1 MTPEAW
7 RRVGELFHEAVT
19 IPPEERAAWAERA
32 CAGDGE
38 LLRELSS
45 LLESDRQAREGFVH
59 DQVKAGLVGFY
70 EHDARLRKP
79 ERAGP
84 YRLVREIGKG
94 GMGTVYL
101 GQRDDQEYHI
111 DVAVKVVTPGM
122 DTSFV
127 LQRFRRERQ
136 ILASLDHP
144 HIARLLDGG
153 TIGENLPYIVME
165 YVDGARITEYCR
177 AKDLSVDQRLRL
189 FQDVCSAV
197 EHAHRH
203 FVVHRDIKPGNILVT
218 HAGVVKLLDFGICKL
233 LYSDPLGKETV
244 TEAGRLMTPDY
255 ASPEQIRG
263 EPVTVV
269 SDVYSLAAV
278 LYELVTGT
286 NPHRF
291 ANRTLLEI
299 ERTICQ
305 QPIARPSRAAADP
318 ILARRLSGDLDTIL
332 LRALDKDP
340 ARRYQ
345 TVQEFAADIDRHLSN
360 LPVKAA
366 PDTLVYRAGKFLRR
380 RGRTVAAAAAI
391 AVLILAGALVMN
403 RQESSAND
411 RLQLQLASAQARIGL
426 LYFSQHDRPRA
437 AAAYAQAE
445 RIARTLRQRSQ
456 RGLEMD
462 ALEAEMK
469 ELAADLAAPDPGAL
483 RNRP

>member
-1 MTPEAW
+1 MTPVAW
-7 RRVGELFHEAVT
+7 RRVGELFHEAVLL
-19 IPPEERAAWAERA
+19 PAGERTVWAIQA
-32 CAGDGE
+32 CAGDPD

-45 LLESDRQAREGFVH
+45 LFESDRQAREGFVH
-59 DQVKAGLVGFY
+59 DQIKAGLVGFY
-70 EHDARLRKP
+70 EQDARLRKP

-144 HIARLLDGG
+144 HVARLLDGG
-153 TIGENLPYIVME
+153 TIGEDLPYIVME
-165 YVDGARITEYCR
+165 YVDGVRITEYCR
-177 AKDLSVDQRLRL
+177 QKELSVEQRLRL
-189 FQDVCSAV
+189 FLGVCSAV

-233 LYSDPLGKETV
+233 LYSDPLGKDTV
-244 TEAGRLMTPDY
+244 TDAGRMMTPDY

-263 EPVTVV
+263 EPVTVA
-269 SDVYSLAAV
+269 SDIYSLAAV
-278 LYELVTGT
+278 LYELLTGT

-299 ERTICQ
+299 ERTICE
-305 QPIARPSRAAADP
+305 QPVMRPSRAISDRE
-318 ILARRLSGDLDTIL
+318 LSRRLSGDLDTIL

-340 ARRYQ
+340 ARRYE
-345 TVQEFAADIDRHLSN
+345 TVEALGEDLDRYLSN
-360 LPVKAA
+360 LPVKAV
-366 PDTLVYRAGKFLRR
+366 PDTLIYRAKKFLRR
-380 RGRTVAAAAAI
+380 RGGTVAAVGAL
-391 AVLILAGALVMN
+391 AVLMLGGVLISN
-403 RQESSAND
+403 RQARRVND
-411 RLQLQLASAQARIGL
+411 RLQIELAAAEARIGL
-426 LYFSQHDRPRA
+426 LYFAEHDRPRA
-437 AAAYAQAE
+437 AAAYAEAE
-445 RIARTLRQRSQ
+445 RIARTLPQQAQS
-456 RGLEMD
+456 GSELD
-462 ALEAEMK
+462 ALRAEMK
-469 ELAADLAAPDPGAL
+469 ELKAALTTSDP
-483 RNRP
+483 R

>member
-1 MTPEAW
+1 MTPGRLNPEAW
-7 RRVGELFHEAVT
+7 RRVGELFHEAVM
-19 IPPEERAAWAERA
+19 IPAGERTVWAAQA
-32 CAGDGE
+32 CSGDE
-38 LLRELSS
+38 DLLRELSS
-45 LLESDRQAREGFVH
+45 LLESDREAREGFVH
-59 DQVKAGLVGFY
+59 DHVKAGLVGFY
-70 EHDARLRKP
+70 EQDARLRKP

-84 YRLVREIGKG
+84 YLLVREIGKG

-153 TIGENLPYIVME
+153 TIGEDLPYIVME
-165 YVDGARITEYCR
+165 YVDGVRITEYCR
-177 AKDLSVDQRLRL
+177 QKELTVEQRLRL
-189 FQDVCSAV
+189 FLDVCAAV

-233 LYSDPLGKETV
+233 LYSDPLGKDTV
-244 TEAGRLMTPDY
+244 TDAGRMMTPDY

-263 EPVTVV
+263 EPVTVA

-278 LYELVTGT
+278 LYELLTGT

-299 ERTICQ
+299 ERTISE
-305 QPIARPSRAAADP
+305 QPVTRPSKAVSEHA
-318 ILARRLSGDLDTIL
+318 LARRLSGDLDTIL

-340 ARRYQ
+340 ARRYE
-345 TVQEFAADIDRHLSN
+345 TVEEFGEDLQRHLSN
-360 LPVKAA
+360 LPVKAV
-366 PDTLVYRAGKFLRR
+366 PDRLTYRAVKFLRR
-380 RGRTVAAAAAI
+380 RGGTVIAVSAI
-391 AVLILAGALVMN
+391 AVLMLGGAFIAN
-403 RQESSAND
+403 RKARRAND
-411 RLQLQLASAQARIGL
+411 RLQIELAAAQARIGL
-426 LYFSQHDRPRA
+426 LYFAQHDRPRA
-437 AAAYAQAE
+437 AAAYAEAE
-445 RIARTLRQRSQ
+445 RIAGSVSQ
-456 RGLEMD
+456 QAQSDPELD
-462 ALEAEMK
+462 ALGAELK
-469 ELAADLAAPDPGAL
+469 ELEADLAAPNPQ
-483 RNRP
+483 

>member
-7 RRVGELFHEAVT
+7 RRVGELFHEAVM
-19 IPPEERAAWAERA
+19 IPAEDRTAWAAQA
-32 CAGDGE
+32 CAGDDD

-45 LLESDRQAREGFVH
+45 LLESDRKAREGFVQ
-59 DQVKAGLVGFY
+59 DQVKAGMVGFY
-70 EHDARLRKP
+70 EHDARLHKP

-84 YRLVREIGKG
+84 YLLVREIGKG

-101 GQRDDQEYHI
+101 GQRDDQEYHM

-153 TIGENLPYIVME
+153 TIGEDLPYIVME
-165 YVDGARITEYCR
+165 YVDGLRISEYCR
-177 AKDLSVDQRLRL
+177 QGKLTVEQRLRL
-189 FQDVCSAV
+189 FLDVCAAV

-233 LYSDPLGKETV
+233 LYSDPLGKDTI
-244 TEAGRLMTPDY
+244 TDAGRMMTPDY

-263 EPVTVV
+263 EPVTVA

-278 LYELVTGT
+278 LYELLAGS

-299 ERTICQ
+299 ERTICE
-305 QPIARPSRAAADP
+305 QPVTRPSRAVSDRT
-318 ILARRLSGDLDTIL
+318 LARRLSGDLDTIL

-340 ARRYQ
+340 ARRYE
-345 TVQEFAADIDRHLSN
+345 TVEEFAADLDRHLSN
-360 LPVKAA
+360 LPVKAV
-366 PDTLVYRAGKFLRR
+366 PDSLPYRAAKFLRR
-380 RGRTVAAAAAI
+380 RGGTVTAVGAI
-391 AVLILAGALVMN
+391 ALLMLGGVFLAN
-403 RQESSAND
+403 RQARTTND
-411 RLQLQLASAQARIGL
+411 RLQIELAGAQARIGL
-426 LYFSQHDRPRA
+426 LYFAQHDRPRA
-437 AAAYAQAE
+437 AAAYAEAE
-445 RIARTLRQRSQ
+445 RIAGSVLQQ
-456 RGLEMD
+456 AQPGPELD
-462 ALEAEMK
+462 ALGAELK
-469 ELAADLAAPDPGAL
+469 ELGADLAAPDP
-483 RNRP
+483 R